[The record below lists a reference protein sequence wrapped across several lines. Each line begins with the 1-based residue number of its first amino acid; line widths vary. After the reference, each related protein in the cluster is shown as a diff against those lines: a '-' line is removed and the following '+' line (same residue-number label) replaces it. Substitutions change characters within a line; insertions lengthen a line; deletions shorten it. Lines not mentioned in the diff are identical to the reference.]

1 MLNGK
6 TIVLG
11 VTGSI
16 AAYKIAGL
24 ASMLVKQHADVHV
37 IMTKNAC
44 NFINPITFE
53 TLTKHKCLVDTF
65 DRNFEFSVKHVSL
78 AQAADVFLIA
88 PASANVI
95 GKIANGICDDM
106 LTTTVCATRK
116 PVLISPAMNTGM
128 FENPIVQDNLK
139 KLARFGYHIIQP
151 AVGRLACG
159 DVGTGKMP
167 SEEELFNNILL
178 AIAKEKDLKGKRIL
192 ISAGPTQEA
201 IDPVRYI
208 TNHSSG
214 KMGYA
219 LAKMAKLRGA
229 DVTLVSGPVS
239 ITAFPGIEV
248 VDVTSAADMY
258 DAITTRSSQA
268 DIVVMCSA
276 VADYT
281 PTLYSEQ
288 KVKKSEGDMSI
299 ALSRTKDILKN
310 LGENKREGQI
320 VVGFSMETENLIENS
335 QAKLQKKNVD
345 MICANSISTDKTGF
359 GVDTNKVTLIF
370 KNQVEELP
378 LCSKEET
385 ADMILDQIIK
395 L

>member
-1 MLNGK
+1 MLKGK

-16 AAYKIAGL
+16 AAYKTANL
-24 ASMLVKQHADVHV
+24 ASMLVKQHANVHV

-53 TLTKHKCLVDTF
+53 TLTHNKCLVDTF
-65 DRNFEFSVKHVSL
+65 DRNFEFKVEHVSL

-128 FENPIVQDNLK
+128 FENPIVQDNLR
-139 KLARFGYHIIQP
+139 KLSSFGYHIIQP

-167 SEEELFNNILL
+167 SEEELFEHIMLT
-178 AIAKEKDLKGKRIL
+178 IAKDKDLLGKKIL
-192 ISAGPTQEA
+192 VSAGPTQEA

-219 LAKMAKLRGA
+219 IAKSAIMRGA
-229 DVTLVSGPVS
+229 DVTLVSGPVN
-239 ITAFPGIEV
+239 IKPFTGIDVIDV
-248 VDVTSAADMY
+248 VSAEDMYKAVTSKANE
-258 DAITTRSSQA
+258 A
-268 DIVVMCSA
+268 DIIIMCSA

-281 PTLYSEQ
+281 PAAYSDQ
-288 KVKKSEGDMSI
+288 KVKKHDGDISI
-299 ALSRTKDILKN
+299 PLKRTRDILKQ
-310 LGENKREGQI
+310 LGEQKREGQI
-320 VVGFSMETENLIENS
+320 LVGFSMETENLIENS
-335 QAKLQKKNVD
+335 REKLIKKNADV
-345 MICANSISTDKTGF
+345 ICANSIATGKTGF
-359 GVDTNKVTLIF
+359 AVDTNKVTMIF
-370 KNQVEELP
+370 RNHTKEFP
-378 LCSKEET
+378 LCSKDET
-385 ADMILDQIIK
+385 ADMILDEIVK
-395 L
+395 

>member
-1 MLNGK
+1 MLKGK

-16 AAYKIAGL
+16 AAYKTANL
-24 ASMLVKQHADVHV
+24 ASMLVKQHANVHV

-53 TLTKHKCLVDTF
+53 TLTHNKCLVDTF
-65 DRNFEFSVKHVSL
+65 DRNFEFKVEHVSL

-128 FENPIVQDNLK
+128 FENPIVQDNLR
-139 KLARFGYHIIQP
+139 KLSSFGYHIIQP

-167 SEEELFNNILL
+167 SEEELFERIMLT
-178 AIAKEKDLKGKRIL
+178 IAKDKDLLGKKIL

-219 LAKMAKLRGA
+219 IAKSAIMRGA
-229 DVTLVSGPVS
+229 EVTLVSGPVN
-239 ITAFPGIEV
+239 IKPFTGIDVIDV
-248 VDVTSAADMY
+248 VSADDMYKAVTSKANE
-258 DAITTRSSQA
+258 A
-268 DIVVMCSA
+268 DIIIMCSA

-281 PTLYSEQ
+281 PAAYSDQ
-288 KVKKSEGDMSI
+288 KVKKHDGDISI
-299 ALSRTKDILKN
+299 PLKRTKDILKQ
-310 LGENKREGQI
+310 LGEQKREGQI
-320 VVGFSMETENLIENS
+320 LVGFSMETENLIENS
-335 QAKLQKKNVD
+335 REKLIKKNADV
-345 MICANSISTDKTGF
+345 ICANSIATGKTGF
-359 GVDTNKVTLIF
+359 AVDTNKVTMIF
-370 KNQVEELP
+370 RNHTKELP
-378 LCSKEET
+378 LCSKDET
-385 ADMILDQIIK
+385 ADMILDEIVK
-395 L
+395 